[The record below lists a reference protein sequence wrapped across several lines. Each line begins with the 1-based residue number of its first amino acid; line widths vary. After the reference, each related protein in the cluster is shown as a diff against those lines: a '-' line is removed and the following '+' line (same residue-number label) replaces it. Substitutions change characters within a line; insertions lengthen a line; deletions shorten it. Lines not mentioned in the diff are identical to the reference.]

1 MCTCSAFDTGW
12 VKEAIAQWGGGGGE
26 KGEEAKERQEEE
38 QAKQEI
44 CQGRE
49 KLQDPVTSEYLVTSQ
64 TTCAADWGDE
74 GDEREQLK
82 QFQKVAEKYI
92 FRKQNVYFAFTG

>member
-44 CQGRE
+44 CQGRD
-49 KLQDPVTSEYLVTSQ
+49 KLQDPVTSEYLETSQ

-82 QFQKVAEKYI
+82 QLAEGSRLIYLL
-92 FRKQNVYFAFTG
+92 KQNMCLA

>member
-74 GDEREQLK
+74 GDER
-82 QFQKVAEKYI
+82 
-92 FRKQNVYFAFTG
+92 

>member
-74 GDEREQLK
+74 GDEQEQLK
-82 QFQKVAEKYI
+82 QLAEGSRLIYLL
-92 FRKQNVYFAFTG
+92 KQNMCLA

>member
-1 MCTCSAFDTGW
+1 MCTCSALDTGW
-12 VKEAIAQWGGGGGE
+12 VKEAVAQWGGGGGE
-26 KGEEAKERQEEE
+26 KGEEAKERQIEE

-44 CQGRE
+44 CQGRD
-49 KLQDPVTSEYLVTSQ
+49 KLQDPVTSEYLDTSQ

-82 QFQKVAEKYI
+82 QLAEGSRLIYLL
-92 FRKQNVYFAFTG
+92 KQNMCLA

>member
-49 KLQDPVTSEYLVTSQ
+49 KLQDPVT
-64 TTCAADWGDE
+64 
-74 GDEREQLK
+74 REK
-82 QFQKVAEKYI
+82 AEDFFWLREANWKS
-92 FRKQNVYFAFTG
+92 